1 MDQNSF
7 QKGVFFWLEAPRSGA
22 FKANALPGGPRR
34 LAVRAVK
41 SAVCAFIGAQ
51 RKLLTEEAD
60 GLGAAFRQE
69 GQNEGGSARGEKQA
83 NLVKPAQQTHGIQV
97 KWRKSILCILEWPIE
112 RSRVS
117 ARALSGLTLYSSWRA
132 DRDSVLRAK

>member
-1 MDQNSF
+1 MGQNSF
-7 QKGVFFWLEAPRSGA
+7 RKGVRFWFEAPRSGA
-22 FKANALPGGPRR
+22 FKPNALPGGPRR

-69 GQNEGGSARGEKQA
+69 GQNEQGSAGGEKQA
-83 NLVKPAQQTHGIQV
+83 KLVKPAQQTHSIKV
-97 KWRKSILCILEWPIE
+97 K
-112 RSRVS
+112 
-117 ARALSGLTLYSSWRA
+117 
-132 DRDSVLRAK
+132 